1 MSTCCCCGTV
11 QSGDIG
17 VVERFGEFQKT
28 APPGLTCL
36 MFPCETIAGTVSTR
50 VQQLEVAT
58 QTKTKDNVGVQVK
71 VAVQYLAESSKVYEA
86 YYKLTNVGAQI
97 TSYVD
102 DVVRATLPTLEL
114 DQAFESKDHVA
125 DDVKR
130 RLEESM
136 QSYGYTIVKALVTD
150 LQPAPQV
157 MAAMNEIN
165 TARRMRE
172 AATEKAEAEKILKV
186 KQAEAEAEAAY
197 LAGTGLARQRKALI
211 DGMREG
217 VEAFQKEIKGTT
229 SADVMNMILV
239 TQYIDMLKELGS
251 HPNSKT
257 VFVPHSPGNLHD
269 IQAQIAQGV
278 MQGSQVPQQLA
289 MQR

>member
-1 MSTCCCCGTV
+1 MCLCCATV
-11 QSGDIG
+11 QSGDVG
-17 VVERFGEFQKT
+17 VIERFGEFKRDAQ
-28 APPGLTCL
+28 PGLHCICWP
-36 MFPCETIAGTVSTR
+36 MESIAGTISTR
-50 VQQLEVAT
+50 VQQLEVIT
-58 QTKTKDNVGVQVK
+58 MTKTKDNVGVTVK
-71 VAVQYLAESSKVYEA
+71 VAVQYLAQQDQVYNA

-97 TSYVD
+97 QSYVD

-125 DDVKR
+125 DEVKN
-130 RLEESM
+130 RLQESM
-136 QSYGYTIVKALVTD
+136 TSYGYMIVKALVTD

-165 TARRMRE
+165 TARRLRE

-269 IQAQIAQGV
+269 IQSQIAQGI
-278 MQGSQVPQQLA
+278 MQGSQVPSQ
-289 MQR
+289 MSMR

>member
-1 MSTCCCCGTV
+1 MCCATV

-17 VVERFGEFQKT
+17 VIERFGEYKRD
-28 APPGLTCL
+28 APPGLHCL
-36 MFPCETIAGTVSTR
+36 MWPCEAIAGQVSTR
-50 VQQLEVAT
+50 IQQLEVVT
-58 QTKTKDNVGVQVK
+58 VTKTKDNVGVTVR
-71 VAVQYLAESSKVYEA
+71 VAVQFIAKADMIYEA
-86 YYKLTNVGAQI
+86 YYKLTNVDAQI
-97 TSYVD
+97 QSYVD

-114 DQAFESKDHVA
+114 DAAYESKDHVA
-125 DDVKR
+125 DEVKN
-130 RLEESM
+130 RLQEAM
-136 QSYGYTIVKALVTD
+136 GTYGYEIVKALVTD

-165 TARRMRE
+165 TARRLRE

-257 VFVPHSPGNLHD
+257 VFIPHSPGNLHD
-269 IQAQIAQGV
+269 IQQQISMGI
-278 MQGSQVPQQLA
+278 MQGGQVPQQIA
-289 MQR
+289 MK